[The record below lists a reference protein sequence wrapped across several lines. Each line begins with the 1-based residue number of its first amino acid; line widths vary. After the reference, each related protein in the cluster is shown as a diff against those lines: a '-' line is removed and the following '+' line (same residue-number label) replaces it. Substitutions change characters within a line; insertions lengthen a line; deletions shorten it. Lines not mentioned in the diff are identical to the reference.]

1 MPSYYLGTAF
11 GIVFAASNAG
21 LVIGPLVVGFLQE
34 NTTEQGGF
42 FWVSIFLIFQGTV
55 GLMAAVVIYVYD
67 MMHSKILD
75 TGKDENQEK
84 SWDKQTQEKCM
95 TLV

>member
-34 NTTEQGGF
+34 NTTE
-42 FWVSIFLIFQGTV
+42 QGTV